1 MAGSAIVVE
10 DVSKRYRLGEWT
22 YPTAVEALLGRLRS
36 RPEPEI
42 VWALRDVS
50 LTIQEGEAVGVIG
63 RNGAGKTTLL
73 KILARI
79 THPTAGVAR
88 MRGRVGALL
97 EVGTGFHPEL
107 TGRENV
113 FLNGAILGM
122 SRRDIRSRF
131 DEIVAF
137 AGVERFLDTPL
148 KRYSSGMYLRLAFAV
163 AAHLDPEIVVVDEV
177 LAVGD
182 VEFQQR
188 CLGKMSELGSE
199 GRTVLFVSHD
209 LGAIGRLCRRVL
221 WIEGGSVEAD
231 GPTVDVIDRYL
242 RSVVPAVAR
251 TSFPDE
257 PAAPIQLLSVELTG
271 ETGDPV
277 ELPRRDE
284 PLQVRFRF
292 RTRERIPGLDLAVVL
307 LDAQG
312 LRVIDDAWS
321 DTREAGE
328 DATEPGEYEAS
339 LTIPAVLPAGRYLLS
354 VWFGRGLEEFAY
366 QEALQF
372 ELWPA
377 LGEAERS
384 VRRNR
389 VVQPPLRWSVRS
401 RAQDSVRGR
410 A

>member
-1 MAGSAIVVE
+1 MAGPVIVVE
-10 DVSKRYRLGEWT
+10 GLSKRYRLGEWT
-22 YPTAVEALLGRLRS
+22 YPTLVEAAVAPLRR
-36 RPEPEI
+36 RPEPEL

-50 LTIQEGEAVGVIG
+50 LEVVEGEAVGVIG

-79 THPTAGVAR
+79 TRPTTGVAR

-122 SRRDIRSRF
+122 TRRDIRSRF

-188 CLGKMSELGSE
+188 CLFKMSQLEAE

-209 LGAIGRLCRRVL
+209 LGAIGRLCRRAI
-221 WIEGGSVEAD
+221 WIDGGSVEAD
-231 GPTVDVIDRYL
+231 GPTVDVLDRYL
-242 RSVVPAVAR
+242 RSAVPGIAR
-251 TSFPDE
+251 SSFAETPG
-257 PAAPIQLLSVELTG
+257 APVQLLSVELAG
-271 ETGDPV
+271 ENGEPV
-277 ELPRRDE
+277 DLPRLARLADE
-284 PLQVRFRF
+284 RLYAAKR
-292 RTRERIPGLDLAVVL
+292 
-307 LDAQG
+307 
-312 LRVIDDAWS
+312 
-321 DTREAGE
+321 
-328 DATEPGEYEAS
+328 
-339 LTIPAVLPAGRYLLS
+339 AGRDRLHA
-354 VWFGRGLEEFAY
+354 GAGA
-366 QEALQF
+366 
-372 ELWPA
+372 
-377 LGEAERS
+377 
-384 VRRNR
+384 
-389 VVQPPLRWSVRS
+389 
-401 RAQDSVRGR
+401 
-410 A
+410 

>member
-1 MAGSAIVVE
+1 MAGPVIVVE
-10 DVSKRYRLGEWT
+10 GLSKRYRLGEWT
-22 YPTAVEALLGRLRS
+22 YPTLVEAAVAPLRR
-36 RPEPEI
+36 RPEPEL

-50 LTIQEGEAVGVIG
+50 LEVVEGEAVGVIG

-79 THPTAGVAR
+79 TRPTTGVAR

-122 SRRDIRSRF
+122 TRRDIRSRF

-188 CLGKMSELGSE
+188 CLFKMSQLEAE

-209 LGAIGRLCRRVL
+209 LGAIGRLCRRAI
-221 WIEGGSVEAD
+221 WIDGGSVEAD
-231 GPTVDVIDRYL
+231 GPTADVLDGYL
-242 RSVVPAVAR
+242 RSAVPGIAR
-251 TSFPDE
+251 SSFAETPG
-257 PAAPIQLLSVELTG
+257 APVQLLSVELAG
-271 ETGDPV
+271 ENGEPV
-277 ELPRRDE
+277 DLPRRDR

-292 RTRERIPGLDLAVVL
+292 RTTERIPGLDLAIVL
-307 LDAQG
+307 LDARG
-312 LRVIDDAWS
+312 LRVLDDAWS
-321 DTREAGE
+321 DTRAAGQ
-328 DATEPGEYEAS
+328 DAAEPGEYQAT
-339 LTIPAVLPAGRYLLS
+339 LTIPAVLPAGRYLLAL
-354 VWFGRGLEEFAY
+354 WFGRGLEEFAY
-366 QEALQF
+366 HEALQF

-389 VVQPPLRWSVRS
+389 IVQPPLGWTVRELTK
-401 RAQDSVRGR
+401 DSDGG